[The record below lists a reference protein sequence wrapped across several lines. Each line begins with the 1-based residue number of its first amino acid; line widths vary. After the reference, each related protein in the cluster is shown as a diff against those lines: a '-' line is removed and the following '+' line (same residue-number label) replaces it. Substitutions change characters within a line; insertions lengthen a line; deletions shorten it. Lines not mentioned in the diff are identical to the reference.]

1 MKYITY
7 GFNAH
12 HEHKNHFGII
22 HLHVV
27 AHVVFQG
34 FINSDLSV
42 DELTNKIDIPKSVKI
57 AVYIAAPAFFGSYY
71 GFAN

>member
-1 MKYITY
+1 M
-7 GFNAH
+7 
-12 HEHKNHFGII
+12 
-22 HLHVV
+22 

-57 AVYIAAPAFFGSYY
+57 AVYMPAPAFFGSYY